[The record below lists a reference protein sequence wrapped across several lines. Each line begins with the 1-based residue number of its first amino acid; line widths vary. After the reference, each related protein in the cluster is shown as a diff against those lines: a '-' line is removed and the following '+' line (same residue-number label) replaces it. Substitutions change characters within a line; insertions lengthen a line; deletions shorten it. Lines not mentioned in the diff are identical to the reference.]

1 MVIPSLGVPIG
12 GLIAGLVMS
21 RWGQLL
27 GLVRVG
33 ALLMVVG
40 NGLIAS
46 FQFQDSAWKYFVYV
60 FPANVGQ
67 GLLFP
72 GLLFTSLATF
82 EHAGTWMLCPP
93 SGTDR

>member
-12 GLIAGLVMS
+12 GLIAGIVMS

-40 NGLIAS
+40 NELIAS
-46 FQFQDSAWKYFVYV
+46 FRFQDSAWKYFVYV

-67 GLLFP
+67 GILFP

-82 EHAGTWMLCPP
+82 EHTGMWILCPP
-93 SGTDR
+93 SSTGR